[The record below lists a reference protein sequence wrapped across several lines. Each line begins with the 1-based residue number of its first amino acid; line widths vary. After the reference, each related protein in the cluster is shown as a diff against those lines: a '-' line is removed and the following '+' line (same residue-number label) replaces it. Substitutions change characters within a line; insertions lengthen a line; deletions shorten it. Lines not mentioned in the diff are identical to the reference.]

1 MTVIVIAS
9 FAYVLTAAAVAA
21 KLKMANSPSH
31 PIASY
36 M

>member
-1 MTVIVIAS
+1 MTVIAIAS
-9 FAYVLTAAAVAA
+9 IAYVLTAAAVAV